1 MIIQSIEEA
10 LTLPSGR
17 FYLQTAFC
25 DLEGIV
31 NEKNLTVALAI
42 LGEFPVEA
50 TCQAEII
57 VLGYLIENPEAS
69 CRWEPPEEKTP

>member
-1 MIIQSIEEA
+1 MQINSIDDA
-10 LTLPSGR
+10 LSLPPGR

-31 NEKNLTVALAI
+31 NENNLTVALAI

-57 VLGYLIENPEAS
+57 GRAS
-69 CRWEPPEEKTP
+69 NLSWELPEETP